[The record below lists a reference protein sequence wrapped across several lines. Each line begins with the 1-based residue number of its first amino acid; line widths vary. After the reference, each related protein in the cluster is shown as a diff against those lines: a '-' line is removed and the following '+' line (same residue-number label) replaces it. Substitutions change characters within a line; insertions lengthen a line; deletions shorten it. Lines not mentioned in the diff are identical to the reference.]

1 MRAAAIAFISEWKTW
16 IQAAEVCITLVS
28 IAAGAMCFRR
38 AHLNDSR
45 LMTAIESVSQ
55 TFATWLSLHAF
66 IGLSLLALG
75 WFLFLFDS

>member
-1 MRAAAIAFISEWKTW
+1 MKTAAIAFIIEWKTW
-16 IQAAEVCITLVS
+16 FQVAEVCITLVS

-38 AHLNDSR
+38 AHLDDSR